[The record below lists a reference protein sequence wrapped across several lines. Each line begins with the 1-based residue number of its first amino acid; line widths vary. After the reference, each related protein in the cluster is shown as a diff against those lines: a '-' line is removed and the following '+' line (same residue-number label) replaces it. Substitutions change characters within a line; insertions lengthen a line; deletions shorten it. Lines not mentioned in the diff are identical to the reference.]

1 LTLVERGGS
10 ARSFRV
16 DGTTI
21 AELKP
26 FITANGD
33 AKSAIMT
40 DQAAWYPEIGREF
53 ASHDSVN
60 HAKDENAR

>member
-1 LTLVERGGS
+1 
-10 ARSFRV
+10 
-16 DGTTI
+16 
-21 AELKP
+21 
-26 FITANGD
+26 
-33 AKSAIMT
+33 MT